1 MKISRHLKL
10 RDTSSDEGGMRELLG
25 WGPLLLLVYIYYVM
39 SCGLEGFFQSNTY
52 TYALCGPLK
61 MDPTDAN
68 LLNILYYAAF
78 VTGRLSGIFI
88 SRLVSPTKIIISSI
102 SGCIVG
108 SLLLTVLAPLYS
120 VALYVGVILMGFAIS
135 FQVTPTLISLT
146 FRIKINIVILNF
158 LKMLVSRKV
167 EFHPDNSSLQV
178 GSPGRPTCST

>member
-1 MKISRHLKL
+1 
-10 RDTSSDEGGMRELLG
+10 MRELLG

-88 SRLVSPTKIIISSI
+88 SRLVTPTKIIISSI

-108 SLLLTVLAPLYS
+108 SLLLTVLAPYHS
-120 VALYVGVILMGFAIS
+120 IALYIGVILMGFAIS
-135 FQVTPTLISLT
+135 FQVILSQAFMTRSQIMDTILSQRVSKILT
-146 FRIKINIVILNF
+146 ACWLKRI
-158 LKMLVSRKV
+158 
-167 EFHPDNSSLQV
+167 
-178 GSPGRPTCST
+178 